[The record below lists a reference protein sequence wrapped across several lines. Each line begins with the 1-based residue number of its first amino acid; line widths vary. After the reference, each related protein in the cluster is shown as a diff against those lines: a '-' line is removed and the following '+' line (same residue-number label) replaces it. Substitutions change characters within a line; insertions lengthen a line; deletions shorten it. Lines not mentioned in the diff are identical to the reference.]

1 MFYILK
7 ICIFA
12 ELTYL
17 KKSMK
22 INTFRILILSLLVHL
37 SISAQTNYPFQNPA
51 LTDNARLDNL
61 LSVMTLDE
69 KVNALSTNLGIPRLG
84 IPNTGHSEGLHGM
97 ALGGPGNWGGH
108 GERGVPKTYPTTIFP
123 QAYGLGE
130 TWDPALI
137 QKVADIEATEIR
149 FYTQNPKLQK
159 GGMVMRAPNAD
170 LARDPRWGRTEESY
184 GEDAFLGS
192 RMTVAFVKG
201 LQGNNPR
208 YWKSASLMKHFMA
221 NSNEDGRDSTS
232 SNFDERLFREY
243 YSFPF
248 FKGITEG
255 GSRAFMASYNAWNG
269 VPMTINPI
277 LKNIT
282 RDEWGNNGIICTDGG
297 ALRLLFNAHKAFPTL
312 TECAAAV
319 VKASVGQFLDTFKP
333 SIYEALQKGLLT
345 EKDLDA
351 AIRGNFY
358 VALRLGLLDADV
370 SKIPY
375 ANIGVTDTVSP
386 WNKPETKAF
395 VREVTAKSVVLLKNS
410 ADLLPLDKKKIKS
423 IAVIGPRAN
432 EVLLDWYSGT
442 PAYAVTILQ
451 GIKNAVGKDVE
462 VFYAPSD
469 EMDKATIAARKADAA
484 IVCVGNHPYGT
495 NAKWMVSP
503 VPSDGREAVDR
514 KALTMEQ
521 EDLVKLVYQANPN
534 TVMVLVSN
542 FPFAINWS
550 QENLPAILQ
559 VTNNSQELGNG
570 LADVIFGNI
579 NPAGRTTQTWV
590 KSITD
595 LPPMMDYDIRHG
607 RTYQYFKGKPLY
619 PFGFGLSYTTFEYS
633 GLKTSKPTLSD
644 SILVSVNVKNT
655 GKRDGDDVVQLYVS
669 YPDSKV
675 ERPIKQLKGFKRVF
689 IPAGDTKIVEIPL
702 KAMDLAYWN
711 VEKHAFTVEKGRVTL
726 MIGGSS
732 ADIKLTK
739 EITLTPNGE

>member
-1 MFYILK
+1 
-7 ICIFA
+7 
-12 ELTYL
+12 
-17 KKSMK
+17 MK
-22 INTFRILILSLLVHL
+22 INIVRL
-37 SISAQTNYPFQNPA
+37 SILLLSFPLFLSAQTAYPFQNTA
-51 LTDNARLDNL
+51 LSDDMRINNL
-61 LSVMTLDE
+61 LSLMTIDE
-69 KVNALSTNLGIPRLG
+69 KVNALSTNLGVPRLG
-84 IPNTGHSEGLHGM
+84 IRNTGHSEGLHGM
-97 ALGGPGNWGGH
+97 ALGGPGNWGDFSN
-108 GERGVPKTYPTTIFP
+108 RINPKTYPTTTFP

-130 TWDPALI
+130 TWDTELI
-137 QKVADIEATEIR
+137 QKVADIEATEVR
-149 FYTQNPKLQK
+149 FYTQNSNLQK

-192 RMTVAFVKG
+192 RLTVAFVKG
-201 LQGNNPR
+201 LQGNNPK

-248 FKGITEG
+248 YKGITEG

-269 VPMTINPI
+269 IPMTINPI

-297 ALRLLFNAHKAFPTL
+297 ALKLLFNAHKAFPTL
-312 TECAAAV
+312 TECAVAV

-345 EKDLDA
+345 EKDIDD

-358 VALRLGLLDADV
+358 VALRLGLLDADQ
-370 SKIPY
+370 SKVPY

-386 WNKPETKAF
+386 WNKPETQAF
-395 VREVTAKSVVLLKNS
+395 VREVTAKSVVLLKNTS
-410 ADLLPLDKKKIKS
+410 NLLPLDKKKIKS

-442 PAYAVTILQ
+442 PPYAVSILQ
-451 GIKNAVGKDVE
+451 GIRNAVGNDVK
-462 VFYAPSD
+462 VFFEASNG
-469 EMDKATIAARKADAA
+469 MDKATIAARKADVA

-495 NAKWMVSP
+495 DARWMVSP

-514 KALTMEQ
+514 KAITLEQ
-521 EDLVKLVYQANPN
+521 EDLVKLVTQANPN

-550 QENLPAILQ
+550 QENVPAILH

-570 LADVIFGNI
+570 LADVIFGNV

-619 PFGFGLSYTTFEYS
+619 SFGFGLSYTSFAYS
-633 GLKTSKPTLSD
+633 EMKTSAETLKD
-644 SILVSVNVKNT
+644 SVIVSVNVKNT
-655 GKRDGDDVVQLYVS
+655 GKRDGDEVIQLYVS

-675 ERPIKQLKGFKRVF
+675 ERPMKQLKGFKRVF
-689 IPAGDTKIVEIPL
+689 IRAGQTKTVDITL
-702 KAMDLAYWN
+702 KAEDLAYWN
-711 VEKHAFTVEKGRVTL
+711 AEKHAFTVEKGKVTL
-726 MIGGSS
+726 MIGSS
-732 ADIKLTK
+732 SSDIKNTK
-739 EITLTPNGE
+739 NIIL

>member
-1 MFYILK
+1 MKTNAIYFIILLLLFP
-7 ICIFA
+7 I
-12 ELTYL
+12 
-17 KKSMK
+17 S
-22 INTFRILILSLLVHL
+22 LS
-37 SISAQTNYPFQNPA
+37 SQTVFPFQNTI

-61 LSVMTLDE
+61 LSLMTIDE
-69 KVNALSTNLGIPRLG
+69 KVNALSTNLGVSRLG

-97 ALGGPGNWGGH
+97 ALGGPGNWGGFSNKNN
-108 GERGVPKTYPTTIFP
+108 PKTYPTTIFP
-123 QAYGLGE
+123 QSYGLGE
-130 TWDPALI
+130 TWDTELI

-201 LQGNNPR
+201 LQGNNPK

-255 GSRAFMASYNAWNG
+255 GSRAFMASYNSWNG
-269 VPMTINPI
+269 IPMTINPV
-277 LKNIT
+277 LKNVT

-297 ALRLLFNAHKAFPTL
+297 ALKLLINAHHAFPTL
-312 TECAAAV
+312 TEGAAAV
-319 VKASVGQFLDTFKP
+319 VKASVGQFLDNFKP
-333 SIYEALQKGLLT
+333 EINDALKKGLLT
-345 EKDLDA
+345 EKDIDN

-358 VALRLGLLDADV
+358 VALRLGLLDADPTKV
-370 SKIPY
+370 LY
-375 ANIGVTDTVSP
+375 AHIGITDTVQP

-410 ADLLPLDKKKIKS
+410 TDLLPLDKNKIKS

-432 EVLLDWYSGT
+432 EVLYDWYSGT

-451 GIKNAVGKDVE
+451 GIRNAVGKDVK
-462 VFYAPSD
+462 VFFEASNG
-469 EMDKATIAARKADAA
+469 MDKATIAARKADVA

-495 NAKWMVSP
+495 DAKWMVSP

-514 KALTMEQ
+514 KAITLEQ
-521 EDLVKLVYQANPN
+521 EDLVKLVMQANPK

-550 QENLPAILQ
+550 QENVPAILN

-570 LADVIFGNI
+570 LADVIFGDV
-579 NPAGRTTQTWV
+579 NPAGRTNQTWV

-619 PFGFGLSYTTFEYS
+619 PFGFGLSYTRFEYS
-633 GLKTSKPTLSD
+633 NLKISKPTLSD

-655 GKRDGDDVVQLYVS
+655 GKWDGDEVVQLYVS

-675 ERPIKQLKGFKRVF
+675 ERPIKQLKGFKRIF
-689 IPAGDTKIVEIPL
+689 IPEGESKTVEIPL

-711 VEKHAFTVEKGRVTL
+711 IEKHAFVVEQGKVKL
-726 MIGGSS
+726 MVGSS
-732 ADIKLTK
+732 SEDIRQTKLMAVK
-739 EITLTPNGE
+739 

>member
-1 MFYILK
+1 M
-7 ICIFA
+7 
-12 ELTYL
+12 
-17 KKSMK
+17 KK
-22 INTFRILILSLLVHL
+22 TQLLVIL
-37 SISAQTNYPFQNPA
+37 LALKLTLSAQTTFPFQNIA
-51 LTDNARLDNL
+51 LPDNARLDNL
-61 LSVMTLDE
+61 LSLMTLDE
-69 KVNALSTNLGIPRLG
+69 KVNALSTNLGVPRLG
-84 IPNTGHSEGLHGM
+84 IRNTSHSEGLHGM
-97 ALGGPGNWGGH
+97 ALGGPGNWGDFSNKLN
-108 GERGVPKTYPTTIFP
+108 PKTYPTTIFP

-130 TWDPALI
+130 TWDPELI
-137 QKVADIEATEIR
+137 QRVADIEATEIR
-149 FYTQNPKLQK
+149 FYTQNPNLEK

-170 LARDPRWGRTEESY
+170 LARDPRWGRTEESF

-192 RMTVAFVKG
+192 RLTVAFVKG
-201 LQGNNPR
+201 LQGNNPK

-248 FKGITEG
+248 YKGITEG

-269 VPMTINPI
+269 IPMTINPV
-277 LKNIT
+277 LKNVT
-282 RDEWGNNGIICTDGG
+282 RNEWGNNGIICTDGG
-297 ALRLLFNAHKAFPTL
+297 ALRLLVSAHHAFPTL
-312 TECAAAV
+312 TEGAAAV
-319 VKASVGQFLDTFKP
+319 VKASVGQFLDNFKP
-333 SIYEALQKGLLT
+333 YVYDALKSGLLT
-345 EKDLDA
+345 EKDVDS

-358 VALRLGLLDADV
+358 VALRLGLLDADQTKV
-370 SKIPY
+370 PY

-410 ADLLPLDKKKIKS
+410 NQLLPLNKSKIKS

-432 EVLLDWYSGT
+432 EVIFDWYSGT

-451 GIKNAVGKDVE
+451 GIKNAVGRDVE

-469 EMDKATIAARKADAA
+469 QMDKATIVARKADVA

-495 NAKWMVSP
+495 DARWMISP
-503 VPSDGREAVDR
+503 VPSDGREGVDR
-514 KALTMEQ
+514 KAITLEQ
-521 EDLVKLVYQANPN
+521 EDLVKVVMQANPK

-542 FPFAINWS
+542 FPYAINWS
-550 QENLPAILQ
+550 QENVPAILH
-559 VTNNSQELGNG
+559 VTNSSQELGNG
-570 LADVIFGNI
+570 LADVIFGNV

-619 PFGFGLSYTTFEYS
+619 PFGFGLSYTTFAYS
-633 GLKTSKPTLSD
+633 NFRTSTPTLSD

-655 GKRDGDDVVQLYVS
+655 GKRDGDEVVQLYVS

-675 ERPIKQLKGFKRVF
+675 ERPLKQLKGFKCIF
-689 IPAGDTKIVEIPL
+689 IRAGESKTVEIPL
-702 KAMDLAYWN
+702 KAIDLAYWN
-711 VEKHAFTVEKGRVTL
+711 VGKHAFIVEKGNVKL
-726 MIGGSS
+726 MIGSS
-732 ADIKLTK
+732 SDDIKLTK
-739 EITLTPNGE
+739 SIDAK